1 MLKPRQ
7 PTPQTT
13 LPPSFTATTA
23 SQWSERKRLERRSN
37 MATSRGPLRLG
48 WTLRVLSN
56 THSALRKISTSAF
69 NRNTF
74 RVILSTQRRFY
85 SAEAQPEE
93 VDTKGDSPR
102 NLLEVY
108 EVEPTL
114 LQGPRKKPISQDYVE
129 QEIEKSRKIRSRVPV
144 CINPVDAQWT
154 PESKRVGLVGV
165 KLGMSCLW
173 LKDGTRKPVTLVEV
187 ITA

>member
-1 MLKPRQ
+1 M
-7 PTPQTT
+7 
-13 LPPSFTATTA
+13 
-23 SQWSERKRLERRSN
+23 RSN

-93 VDTKGDSPR
+93 VDTKVDSPR

-114 LQGPRKKPISQDYVE
+114 LQGPRKKPISQDYIE